1 MTLVLC
7 DLLGRDGYRFS
18 PYVWRTK
25 MALAHKGLAADIVG
39 ITLTD
44 KSALSGWTN
53 YRKAPVLKHGNTI
66 VCDSWHI
73 AVYLEENWPEAPA
86 LFPDRASLSF
96 ARFLNGWVVSDLYP
110 LLLPLI
116 ARDVLDHVHSGDR
129 ARYRATREER
139 LGRTLEQAQAQRES
153 EAALFRSRLDPIR
166 EVVAN
171 SPFLCGDTPCYADY
185 ILFGLFQWAR
195 CTSAFPLLDHADPL
209 YAWRREMLDLF
220 AGLGREA
227 PGYPC

>member
-44 KSALSGWTN
+44 KSALSGWTD

-110 LLLPLI
+110 LLLPLV
-116 ARDVLDHVHSGDR
+116 ARDVLDHVHSG
-129 ARYRATREER
+129 
-139 LGRTLEQAQAQRES
+139 
-153 EAALFRSRLDPIR
+153 
-166 EVVAN
+166 
-171 SPFLCGDTPCYADY
+171 
-185 ILFGLFQWAR
+185 
-195 CTSAFPLLDHADPL
+195 
-209 YAWRREMLDLF
+209 
-220 AGLGREA
+220 AGMKRMSS
-227 PGYPC
+227 

>member
-7 DLLGRDGYRFS
+7 DLLGRGGYRFS

-25 MALAHKGLAADIVG
+25 MALAHKGLSAGTIS
-39 ITLTD
+39 ITLSD
-44 KSALSGWTN
+44 KTALAGWTD
-53 YRKAPVLKHGNTI
+53 YRKAPVLKHGDTI

-73 AVYLEENWPEAPA
+73 AVYLEETWPERPR
-86 LFPDRASLSF
+86 LFPNGASLSF

-116 ARDVLDHVHSGDR
+116 ARDVLDHVHPGDR
-129 ARYRATREER
+129 NRYRTTREER
-139 LGRTLEQAQAQRES
+139 LGRTLEQARARRET
-153 EAALFRSRLDPIR
+153 EAELFRNRLGPLR
-166 EVVAN
+166 ETLAGAR
-171 SPFLCGDTPCYADY
+171 FLCGETLCYADY

-195 CTSAFPLLDHADPL
+195 CTSAFPLLDRADPL
-209 YAWRREMLDLF
+209 YAWRREMLELF
-220 AGLGREA
+220 EGLGRKA